1 MQRGRPM
8 GVLYTFRSVKE
19 RTKALF
25 WWVVYKHIGVGFGV
39 ARSTVMGNAT
49 ASNRGT
55 SGKDSHTFLY
65 LCLHSFPH
73 LFILRPLGAGRLIA
87 NTMHVGKLIEQ
98 ELKRQQRSQA
108 WLARALN
115 CSPANVCKIISRQYI
130 DTDTLARIC
139 KALNH
144 NFFDDI
150 AKSL

>member
-1 MQRGRPM
+1 MPAQ
-8 GVLYTFRSVKE
+8 
-19 RTKALF
+19 
-25 WWVVYKHIGVGFGV
+25 
-39 ARSTVMGNAT
+39 
-49 ASNRGT
+49 
-55 SGKDSHTFLY
+55 
-65 LCLHSFPH
+65 FPH
-73 LFILRPLGAGRLIA
+73 FFILRPLGAGRLIA

-144 NFFDDI
+144 NFFDDL